1 MSRQDSLVPE
11 VNVFGP
17 GAGILEASW
26 FVLEIRRLCWAKIA
40 YGDKN
45 TGQIAMHHKSCRAQH
60 AQTAQVVEGNR
71 SRNNILVNNGRKNVL
86 PYWMFR
92 DARPLDRV
100 GRVFVTATESSL
112 RAPLPAAVGN
122 FHFTGALSTHHHTRT
137 CSVQP
142 TRIRRPFWIL
152 HSLRSYVYRS
162 A

>member
-1 MSRQDSLVPE
+1 MAGLYWKYVACAGRKLLMETKIQDKL
-11 VNVFGP
+11 
-17 GAGILEASW
+17 
-26 FVLEIRRLCWAKIA
+26 RC
-40 YGDKN
+40 
-45 TGQIAMHHKSCRAQH
+45 TTRA
-60 AQTAQVVEGNR
+60 AELSIPTQTVQVVGGNG
-71 SRNNILVNNGRKNVL
+71 SRNNTLVNNGRKNVL
-86 PYWMFR
+86 PFWMFR

-137 CSVQP
+137 CSVQL
-142 TRIRRPFWIL
+142 TRIRWPFWIL